1 MYKHDTGALYVVST
15 PIGNLDD
22 ITVRALRILR
32 SVSLVAAEDTRV
44 TRVLLD
50 RHGIETPAVSYHAH
64 NAEEK
69 TPLLISRMK
78 EGQSVAL
85 VSDAG
90 TPLVSDPGTILVQS
104 TIEAGLPVHPVPGP
118 SAILASLVV
127 SGLATDH
134 FFFGGFL
141 PRGAQEIRTR
151 LESLAT
157 LDATL
162 VFYESPRRIGK
173 TVRIMADTLGDRA
186 AVLCREMTK
195 MFETVER
202 GSLFFFRDEG
212 IPQPEKG
219 EWTILVAGET
229 NSTSSL
235 FSQDLLSC
243 RKALAELLIPK
254 ARQAR
259 FMARLTGMPKAEAY
273 RLLFPNEEP
282 EEQEELNH

>member
-50 RHGIETPAVSYHAH
+50 RHGIETPVVSYHAH

-69 TPLLISRMK
+69 APLLVSRMK
-78 EGQSVAL
+78 EGQSIAL

-90 TPLVSDPGTILVQS
+90 TPLVSDPGTVLVQS

-118 SAILASLVV
+118 SALLASLVV
-127 SGLATDH
+127 SGLGTDH
-134 FFFGGFL
+134 FLFGGFL
-141 PRGAQEIRTR
+141 PRKEREIRTR

-162 VFYESPRRIGK
+162 VFFESPRRIGK
-173 TVRIMADTLGDRA
+173 TIRIMADTWGDRP

-202 GSLFFFRDEG
+202 GSLYFFRDQG
-212 IPQPEKG
+212 IRQPEKG

-229 NSTSSL
+229 GGTTSL
-235 FSQDLLSC
+235 FSRDLLSC
-243 RKALAELLIPK
+243 RNALEELLIPK
-254 ARQAR
+254 TRQAR
-259 FMARLTGMPKAEAY
+259 FMARLTGIPKAEAY
-273 RLLFPNEEP
+273 RLLFPNEKPDHP
-282 EEQEELNH
+282 ED

>member
-22 ITVRALRILR
+22 ITVRALRILQ
-32 SVSLVAAEDTRV
+32 SVALVAAEDTRV

-50 RHGIETPAVSYHAH
+50 RHSIATQVVSYHAH

-90 TPLVSDPGTILVQS
+90 TPLVSDPGTILVRAA
-104 TIEAGLPVHPVPGP
+104 IESGLPVHPVPGP
-118 SAILASLVV
+118 SALLASLVV
-127 SGLATDH
+127 SGLGTDH
-134 FFFGGFL
+134 FYFGGFL
-141 PRGAQEIRTR
+141 PRTEREIRTR
-151 LESLAT
+151 LDALAR

-162 VFYESPRRIGK
+162 VFFESPRRIQK
-173 TVRIMADTLGDRA
+173 TIRIMADAWGDRP

-202 GSLFFFRDEG
+202 GSLFSFRDDG
-212 IPQPEKG
+212 IRQPEKG
-219 EWTILVAGET
+219 EWTILIAGEA
-229 NSTSSL
+229 SVSPSL
-235 FSQDLLSC
+235 PPDLLSF
-243 RKALAELLIPK
+243 RKALSELEIPK
-254 ARQAR
+254 TAQAR
-259 FMARLTGMPKAEAY
+259 FVSRLTGLPRGKAY
-273 RLLFPNEEP
+273 RLLFPNQTA
-282 EEQEELNH
+282 EEQDCEEE